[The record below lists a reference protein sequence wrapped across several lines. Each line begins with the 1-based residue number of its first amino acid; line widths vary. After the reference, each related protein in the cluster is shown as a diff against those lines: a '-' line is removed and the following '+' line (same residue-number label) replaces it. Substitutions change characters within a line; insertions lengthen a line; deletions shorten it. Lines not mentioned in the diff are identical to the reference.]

1 MTRKVPTHKDLDFS
15 EKMHQVSRLG
25 RNALVLKVHSLSHLY
40 IFVALDVYILE
51 LYSTCLLL

>member
-51 LYSTCLLL
+51 L